1 MTCTRRTHTS
11 AAVNTHSLSVSLT
24 NSNNSHAPLAGAT
37 PQPQAHMSYTRTS
50 HARRDGRHAL
60 LRVPRVTTA
69 VSAVQLLPA
78 HCPLLNGSKVQI
90 NSLPLA
96 RRLRHLSVKSDRCRE
111 REAARPPRAHKRAN
125 GHSFSRLPYLKPS
138 EPLPRRRPHPSA
150 AVNAALGC
158 CAPFPS
164 RRTCAADGDALT
176 QGSPWFADRAR
187 PNDEPSSQ

>member
-1 MTCTRRTHTS
+1 MLRSPAQRRNRKLTCRTHAPRTQDETD
-11 AAVNTHSLSVSLT
+11 ATPCCVFHVSL
-24 NSNNSHAPLAGAT
+24 
-37 PQPQAHMSYTRTS
+37 QPY
-50 HARRDGRHAL
+50 
-60 LRVPRVTTA
+60 
-69 VSAVQLLPA
+69 QLLPA

-96 RRLRHLSVKSDRCRE
+96 RRLRHLSVKSDRSRE
-111 REAARPPRAHKRAN
+111 REAARPPRAHKRAT